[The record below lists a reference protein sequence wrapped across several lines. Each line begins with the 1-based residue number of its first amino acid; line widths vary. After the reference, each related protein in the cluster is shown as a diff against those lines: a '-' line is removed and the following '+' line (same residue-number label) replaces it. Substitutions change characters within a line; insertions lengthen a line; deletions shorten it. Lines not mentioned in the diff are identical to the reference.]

1 MSITKRIAAVVGF
14 VALIL
19 PLSQVS
25 AQAAATNELAAAGI
39 DATQLRPGWQLVGD
53 EIVWDGGAVMASI
66 IPMGADDCQ
75 SGYVCAWD
83 DAHYT
88 GRRLQ
93 FASAGLRAEMAD
105 YSFHDKMSSW
115 RNRNSRDA
123 RWYHNENGGG
133 ASRCMNNGARV
144 SDLGPGS
151 IFDDGDKMDSL
162 RVYTNSTS
170 C

>member
-1 MSITKRIAAVVGF
+1 VSAAAVSVERS
-14 VALIL
+14 AAYW
-19 PLSQVS
+19 PL
-25 AQAAATNELAAAGI
+25 AQKAEH
-39 DATQLRPGWQLVGD
+39 
-53 EIVWDGGAVMASI
+53 VWL
-66 IPMGADDCQ
+66 DCQ
-75 SGYVCAWD
+75 SGYVCVWAD
-83 DAHYT
+83 SHYI

-123 RWYHNENGGG
+123 RWYHDENGGG